1 MQHDGS
7 CIKGH
12 QQRLNFFFFLLS
24 LQKKKK
30 TTTTTVLFNRAY
42 RYPFAIARC
51 FLFLFVKECWHVY
64 CNSSRVLE
72 VSTKCTCLTVSWEI
86 REAAGRISLCI
97 TQ

>member
-1 MQHDGS
+1 MLPMQHDGS

-12 QQRLNFFFFLLS
+12 QQRLNFFFFVKLA
-24 LQKKKK
+24 KRKK
-30 TTTTTVLFNRAY
+30 TAVFFNRAY
-42 RYPFAIARC
+42 RYPFAIVRC

-86 REAAGRISLCI
+86 RGAAGRISLCI